1 MCTFFGA
8 HFCPNF
14 FEHMSRFFARTPCEL
29 LAKPTP
35 YKLLPQGLRI
45 WSNLPESS
53 TLVLFPQGFLL
64 FASVWHE
71 NRFRGSENEAM
82 GILSGDAITGG
93 GGRSQ
98 LCCISPNQ
106 VFQIILRKLCH
117 SIISPCEPRVI
128 CWCVTLALNRGG
140 AWLLQSLNW
149 LEHLQ
154 GSEHFAPWGQSMQVT
169 WGRRGMQSYC
179 ALHLPWTLA
188 CANVANALKDKI
200 FWQNMKWRTHEVS
213 GKIITGDKLT
223 IVFLTHLWICSEQW
237 RYAYWSLGTGWMPAF
252 LLGFQIF
259 IRLPRLFFLNLTCSF
274 KCLSCNSMLILETFV
289 VRLIWHI
296 TAMMTKT
303 LTRT

>member
-14 FEHMSRFFARTPCEL
+14 CEHMSRFFARTPCEL
-29 LAKPTP
+29 PAKPTP
-35 YKLLPQGLRI
+35 YKPLPQGLRI

-82 GILSGDAITGG
+82 GILSGDATTGG

-149 LEHLQ
+149 LELLQ

-200 FWQNMKWRTHEVS
+200 FWQNMKNPW
-213 GKIITGDKLT
+213 G
-223 IVFLTHLWICSEQW
+223 
-237 RYAYWSLGTGWMPAF
+237 
-252 LLGFQIF
+252 
-259 IRLPRLFFLNLTCSF
+259 IRQDHHRWQADDCLFDTSLNLLWTVKICILKSGNRMDASSKAWHKF
-274 KCLSCNSMLILETFV
+274 SELFCWGSKSLSDSQDYSSWTSHAVSSVWVATQCWYLKL
-289 VRLIWHI
+289 L
-296 TAMMTKT
+296 
-303 LTRT
+303 LYG